1 MTAPNDS
8 LRNAAAGYLITAHRM
23 RIRFMHLLSLITDP
37 EIATPLNG
45 FYSPERL
52 DAIFS
57 QAVKL
62 YAEFRVA
69 GERFS
74 SLDGLGDERAWRKV
88 YRDGKGRFDEAV
100 GMLRVFEA
108 EWENRAVEWQAVGM
122 RPKVEVEVGGLYP
135 GIEDLD
141 LPLEVMDGA
150 RKWMF
155 ASA

>member
-1 MTAPNDS
+1 MPAPDDTLCHS
-8 LRNAAAGYLITAHRM
+8 AAGYIITAHRM

-37 EIATPLNG
+37 EIAAPLNG
-45 FYSPERL
+45 FYSPQRL
-52 DAIFS
+52 DAIFD

-74 SLDGLGDERAWRKV
+74 SLDGLGDERAWRKM

-108 EWENRAVEWQAVGM
+108 ESENRAVEWQAVGM
-122 RPKVEVEVGGLYP
+122 RPTVEVEVGGLYP

-141 LPLEVMDGA
+141 LPMEFLDEA
-150 RKWMF
+150 RNWMF
-155 ASA
+155 ASP